1 MIYNTVEEMIG
12 NTPLLKIDPKVHGLK
27 NIDLYGKLEYYN
39 PFGSVK
45 DRIAYNMFKPIKDDL
60 ITHNKTLIESS
71 SGNTAKALAALCGLH
86 DLKFKAI
93 TNRIKYPEVREV
105 LLTMNAEV
113 EELPGLSDCPDP
125 HDPNDAIQY
134 SRDLANKH
142 SDSMHCTDQYFNE
155 LNIQAHEETT
165 GPEIIKDLGDCHHFF
180 SFLGTCGSSM
190 GTGNY
195 LRKQNPDTNVFG
207 IVADAGHKI
216 PGGRNV
222 EELWEVGFFRRD
234 YFTDLLSGNSQQAV
248 EGMLELNRR
257 CGVMAGPTSGL
268 VYYAAVRQL
277 RKLDEKL
284 EGTGKREKA
293 VFIACDRMEPYM
305 SFLRK
310 HKPELFSQK
319 TTTRETVNSI
329 SQDVVDAASTI
340 TADDVNTFIDNDAYI
355 IDIRGHFAFSIG
367 HIPNSLNI
375 LDDYFAS
382 MIESGPAFPNTKPIL
397 VVCRIG
403 DISKKFA
410 AYLQN
415 QGYEAFSLE
424 GGFQSYKQQGL
435 QVEKT
440 LKEAETKVA

>member
-1 MIYNTVEEMIG
+1 MIYESVEQLIG
-12 NTPLLKIDPKVHGLK
+12 NTPLLKLPAHVTGLK
-27 NIDLYGKLEYYN
+27 NIDLYAKLEYYN

-45 DRIAYNMFKPIKDDL
+45 DRIAYNMFKPVRDDL
-60 ITHNKTLIESS
+60 KAKGKTLVESS
-71 SGNTAKALAALCGLH
+71 SGNTAKALAALCGVN
-86 DLKFKAI
+86 DIEFKAI

-105 LLTMNAEV
+105 LMALDADI

-134 SRDLANKH
+134 SRDLANKNPDKMY
-142 SDSMHCTDQYFNE
+142 STDQYFNE
-155 LNIQAHEETT
+155 LNIKAHEEST
-165 GPEIIKDLGDCHHFF
+165 GPEIQNDLGSVNYFF
-180 SFLGTCGSSM
+180 SFLGTCGTSM

-195 LRKQNPDTNVFG
+195 LRQHNPDLEVYG

-234 YFTDLLSGNSQQAV
+234 YFADLISGSSQQAV

-257 CGVMAGPTSGL
+257 CGVLGGPTSGL
-268 VYYAAVRQL
+268 VYYAAI
-277 RKLDEKL
+277 RKLRELDENLGK
-284 EGTGKREKA
+284 EGKRA
-293 VFIACDRMEPYM
+293 NAAFIVCDRMEPYM

-310 HKPELFSQK
+310 HQPDIFSTR
-319 TTTRETVNSI
+319 TTSRDTVNSL
-329 SQDVVDAASTI
+329 SLADVDAAPVLDPSKI
-340 TADDVNTFIDNDAYI
+340 SEVQARGAYV

-367 HIPNSLNI
+367 HVPGSINI

-382 MIESGPAFPNTKPIL
+382 TIESGQVFPDGKPIL

-410 AYLQN
+410 AYLAK
-415 QGYEAFSLE
+415 QGYEAYSLE
-424 GGFQSYKQQGL
+424 GGYQAYKQGGFD
-435 QVEKT
+435 VEKSR
-440 LKEAETKVA
+440 KEEKIAA